1 MRRIDTVIL
10 GAGGYVGGEL
20 LRLLASHPH
29 FHVAAAVSESRVG
42 QPLSALLPPLQPS
55 YPDAQF
61 VSMEQSLQ
69 DIDDGSDVA
78 IFAAAPH
85 GVSASIIAKTLDVAR
100 ARNLNAKIVDLSADF
115 RHRSEDVFASIYD
128 TTHAAPELLGDFEC
142 VLPEH
147 AEETPSG
154 HISHPGCFAT
164 AALLATVPLIA
175 SDSIEPD
182 VFLSGV
188 TGSTGSGR
196 TASAG
201 THHPERH
208 ANLYAYKPL
217 AHRHAPEIAS
227 LTAAHTGVT
236 PRVHFVPH
244 SGPFA
249 RGIHITLAA
258 RTQHA
263 QSAEDILEVY
273 RSFYAH
279 SVFVDVVSGTPR
291 LKDVVASNRAL
302 IGVAVEGGQLAAFCV
317 IDNLIKGAAG
327 GAVQWM
333 NRLWGIPQEAGLT
346 APGISWT

>member
-1 MRRIDTVIL
+1 MQRIDTVIL

-29 FHVAAAVSESRVG
+29 FDVAAAVSESRVG
-42 QPLSALLPPLQPS
+42 QPLSALLPPLKLS
-55 YPDAQF
+55 YPETQF
-61 VSMEQSLQ
+61 VSLDQSLE
-69 DIDDGSDVA
+69 DIEDGSDVA
-78 IFAAAPH
+78 VFAAAPH

-100 ARNLNAKIVDLSADF
+100 ARNLK
-115 RHRSEDVFASIYD
+115 RRSSTCRLTFAIAPRMSLRRS
-128 TTHAAPELLGDFEC
+128 TTQRTRRPSCLDDFEC

-147 AEETPSG
+147 ARETPGG

-164 AALLATVPLIA
+164 AALFATVPLIA
-175 SDSIEPD
+175 TGSIEPD

-217 AHRHAPEIAS
+217 AHRHAPEIAA
-227 LTAAHTGVT
+227 LTAAHTGTT

-279 SVFVDVVSGTPR
+279 SAFVDVVSGTPK

-302 IGVAVEGGQLAAFCV
+302 IGVAVEDGQLAAFCV

-333 NRLWGIPQEAGLT
+333 NRLWGISQEAGLT
-346 APGISWT
+346 APGVSWT